1 MSRNVQNIATR
12 FRKNFFLVL
21 LSFPDGQYI
30 LHVFGHFR
38 QFFWSSWCLD
48 EHSLFYLLLHNVPLL
63 LHDPVQH
70 HHDGRGSAQR
80 AAGPGRPAAGS
91 AGHGAW
97 QGTETS
103 PQGRPAI
110 DVWRCLNRCG
120 APHWQGWQ
128 GWRHLFFC
136 PFVYLLGFFGHF
148 LQFLPPWHQ
157 ILPIVSPVSE
167 IFKKIL
173 VSPPLFDRKTQRNN
187 NDSFRL
193 MEKHR
198 MGMYNVMLLS

>member
-48 EHSLFYLLLHNVPLL
+48 EHSLFYLLLPNVPLL

-103 PQGRPAI
+103 PQGRPVI
-110 DVWRCLNRCG
+110 DVWRGLNRGG

-128 GWRHLFFC
+128 GWRHLFFAHFF
-136 PFVYLLGFFGHF
+136 PFFAPMSLDFA
-148 LQFLPPWHQ
+148 PM
-157 ILPIVSPVSE
+157 SPDFAHCVTCFWN
-167 IFKKIL
+167 I
-173 VSPPLFDRKTQRNN
+173 
-187 NDSFRL
+187 
-193 MEKHR
+193 
-198 MGMYNVMLLS
+198 